1 MEGKG
6 RGGEGEGRGS
16 CAPLLKFLNPPL
28 LTAGTKATAQ
38 NRDFCLP
45 YLHST
50 PPLGG
55 SRRNVANPFGVEKL
69 E

>member
-1 MEGKG
+1 MGHRTVTHDPCDPSKIVTHLTHD
-6 RGGEGEGRGS
+6 
-16 CAPLLKFLNPPL
+16 PLPAL
-28 LTAGTKATAQ
+28 AGTKATAQ